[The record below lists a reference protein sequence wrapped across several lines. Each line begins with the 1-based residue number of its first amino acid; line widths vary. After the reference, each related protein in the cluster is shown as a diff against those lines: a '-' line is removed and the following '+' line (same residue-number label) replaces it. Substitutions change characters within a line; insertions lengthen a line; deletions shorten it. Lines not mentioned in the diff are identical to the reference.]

1 MNVAILSNVTTSLLE
16 GFLKK
21 EHKIWSP
28 SGFGAWMETALNP
41 PSDMVAFAPEAIYIL
56 LDGHFD
62 ANRIVAEDVAMAAK
76 ALNATFPKI
85 PVIVPDIARMA
96 ADLGEGFYDAK
107 MWKVGAMPWSLK
119 GMKELKKVFDVHKVL
134 ALDLDNTLWQ
144 GVIGEDGVKGVVPNV
159 EFQKRIKAIKD
170 RGAVLAV
177 LSKNNAED
185 VAPVWDDPRMVLK
198 KDDFVAFGINW
209 DDKAANLKKIARD
222 LNVGTDAL
230 VFVDDNPAERAQM
243 RAVCPEVCVAD
254 WPAQL
259 EVYFPA
265 REMTAEDAQK
275 TAQYQ
280 AEAARKSFAV
290 GMSVEDYLKG
300 LEIWTQIR
308 PIREDEIPRVA
319 QLSQKTNQF
328 NVCTNRYSEEDIRRY
343 AVSDDHLL
351 VTLHAGDRFGDQG
364 LVAFVLVSIS
374 QADKSATILDWV
386 MSCRT
391 MNRRIEFVVQTEV
404 ERLLL
409 ARQISKLFACWKRT
423 AKNAPVE
430 DLFEKFGFTLKEQ
443 GKDEKNY
450 ERILA

>member
-1 MNVAILSNVTTSLLE
+1 MKVAILSNVTTSLLE

-62 ANRIVAEDVAMAAK
+62 ANRIDAGNVAMATK
-76 ALNATFPKI
+76 ALNAAFPKI
-85 PVIVPDIARMA
+85 PVIVPDIVRMA

-119 GMKELKKVFDVHKVL
+119 GIKELKKVFDIHKVL

-170 RGAVLAV
+170 RGTVLVV
-177 LSKNNAED
+177 LSKNNVED

-198 KDDFVAFGINW
+198 KDDFVAFGVNW
-209 DDKAANLKKIARD
+209 DDKSTNLTKIARD
-222 LNVGTDAL
+222 LNVGTDAF
-230 VFVDDNPAERAQM
+230 VFVDDNPVERAQV
-243 RAVCPEVCVAD
+243 RVLCPEVCVAD

-259 EVYFPA
+259 EVYFPM

-300 LEIWTQIR
+300 LEIWTQIH

-328 NVCTNRYSEEDIRRY
+328 NVCTNRYSEEDIRRF
-343 AVSDDHLL
+343 AASDDHLL

-374 QADKSATILDWV
+374 KADRSATILDWV

-391 MNRRIEFVVQTEV
+391 MNRRIEFAVQTEV

-409 ARQISKLFACWKRT
+409 ARQISKLFSSWKRT

-430 DLFEKFGFTLKEQ
+430 DLFEKFDFTLKEQ
-443 GKDEKNY
+443 GRDEKKY